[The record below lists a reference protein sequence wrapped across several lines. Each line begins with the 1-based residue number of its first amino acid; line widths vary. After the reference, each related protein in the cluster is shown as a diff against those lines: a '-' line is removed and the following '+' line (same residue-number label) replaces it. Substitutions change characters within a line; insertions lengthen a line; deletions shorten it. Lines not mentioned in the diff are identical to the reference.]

1 MTGKLSLDT
10 SDFPLV
16 ALHSGF
22 LDKRHTGVQKRWCQ
36 RSPATGDNQL
46 CIIAY
51 RSSFADLEASTRLK
65 ASYRVFILS
74 KDCREKK
81 EEKEVEEV
89 GVEHVLRLILRS
101 KR

>member
-1 MTGKLSLDT
+1 MDT
-10 SDFPLV
+10 SDFLLV

-36 RSPATGDNQL
+36 RSPATGVSEL
-46 CIIAY
+46 CIVAY

-65 ASYRVFILS
+65 AGYRILILS

-89 GVEHVLRLILRS
+89 GVEHVLQLILRS

>member
-1 MTGKLSLDT
+1 MDT
-10 SDFPLV
+10 SDFLLV

-36 RSPATGDNQL
+36 RSPAKGDNEL

-74 KDCREKK
+74 KDCWEEK
-81 EEKEVEEV
+81 EEKGVEEVEEV
-89 GVEHVLRLILRS
+89 GVEHVLQLILRS